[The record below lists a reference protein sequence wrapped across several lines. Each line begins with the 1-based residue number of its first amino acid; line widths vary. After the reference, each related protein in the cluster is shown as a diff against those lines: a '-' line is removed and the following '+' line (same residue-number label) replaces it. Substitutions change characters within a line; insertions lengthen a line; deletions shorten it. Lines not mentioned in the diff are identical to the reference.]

1 MRSFGIGVI
10 AWRCAASGSFC
21 SDQPWVSEKKC
32 LLQIAWM
39 TKRIFGT
46 QLHIKTTTPYQCG
59 NDHNVHPMSTAK
71 CSLETSLRNLKPN
84 RSLSGGVGAMREKK
98 IRIVHN
104 ANYDVGAECC
114 CNFSFPPPFALLG
127 GCRRPSS
134 PAPPSEWLGSQ
145 SIYARVP
152 KPVSVQFALHCASLE
167 EKRPRNEIK
176 VIRGVCST
184 LRFA

>member
-1 MRSFGIGVI
+1 
-10 AWRCAASGSFC
+10 
-21 SDQPWVSEKKC
+21 
-32 LLQIAWM
+32 M

-46 QLHIKTTTPYQCG
+46 QLHIKTTIPYQCG

-84 RSLSGGVGAMREKK
+84 RSLSGGEGAMREKN
-98 IRIVHN
+98 IRTVHN
-104 ANYDVGAECC
+104 ANYDVGAESC
-114 CNFSFPPPFALLG
+114 CNFSFPPV
-127 GCRRPSS
+127 RPPWGLQGIISSS
-134 PAPPSEWLGSQ
+134 PVPPSEWLGSQ

-152 KPVSVQFALHCASLE
+152 KPGSVQFALHCASLE

>member
-1 MRSFGIGVI
+1 
-10 AWRCAASGSFC
+10 
-21 SDQPWVSEKKC
+21 
-32 LLQIAWM
+32 M
-39 TKRIFGT
+39 TKRIFST
-46 QLHIKTTTPYQCG
+46 QLHIKTTIPYQCG

-84 RSLSGGVGAMREKK
+84 RSLSGGEGAMREKN

-104 ANYDVGAECC
+104 ANYDVGAESC
-114 CNFSFPPPFALLG
+114 CNFSPPPG
-127 GCRRPSS
+127 GLQGIISSS
-134 PAPPSEWLGSQ
+134 PVPPSEWLGSQ